1 MSSAAG
7 GGYGGGGEHH
17 QHQHHL
23 LLGQAAGQLYHVPQH
38 SRREKLRFPPDDSPP
53 PPAPPHGHGAWHHQP
68 PFYSAYAS
76 SSTSSYSPH
85 SPTTALAHPHH
96 LVGHALAP
104 AGGAQIP
111 SQQSFAL
118 SLSSASSNPPPPPAP
133 HRRHHNQQHQHHQ
146 HQLACAT
153 GPYGPFTGYAA
164 VLGRSRFLG
173 PAQKLLEEICD
184 VGGRPADRRD
194 DDGLLDLDDDAV
206 GDVDHDMDAG
216 GGERA
221 AAEGVTVSGA
231 EQQWRKTRLISL
243 MEDVCKRYKQYYQ
256 QLQAVISSF
265 ETVAGLSMAAP
276 FASMALRTMSKHF
289 KCLKGVILNQLR
301 NTSKVAS
308 DGIGKEDMS
317 NFALMGGGSGLLRG
331 SSANAFNQPHN
342 IWRPQ
347 RGLPERAVSVLRA
360 WLFEHFLHPYP
371 TDSDKQMLAKQTGLT
386 RNQVSNWFINA
397 RVRLWK
403 PMVEEIHNLE
413 MRQLHKNSSLE
424 KNQLGTQQTQHSS
437 DSSGKPSDPSSSQRR
452 ESSGMTIRN
461 LSSPASR
468 HIQDELSQMPH
479 DMSSQVSFAYSGLA
493 GHHNLALSHPQ
504 QAEAISVGGAANS
517 GVSLTLGLHQNDRTY
532 IAEPLPAALP
542 LNLAHRFGLEDVSDA
557 YVMGSFGGQD
567 RHFTKE
573 IGGHHLVHDFVG

>member
-7 GGYGGGGEHH
+7 GGYGAGGAEH
-17 QHQHHL
+17 QHL

-38 SRREKLRFPPDDSPP
+38 SRREKLRFPPDPADSPP
-53 PPAPPHGHGAWHHQP
+53 PTAWPAPP
-68 PFYSAYAS
+68 PFYSYAS
-76 SSTSSYSPH
+76 SSTTPYSPH
-85 SPTTALAHPHH
+85 SPTLAHAQ
-96 LVGHALAP
+96 LVAHALP
-104 AGGAQIP
+104 AGAGAQIP
-111 SQQSFAL
+111 SQNFAL
-118 SLSSASSNPPPPPAP
+118 SLSSASSNPPPSQ
-133 HRRHHNQQHQHHQ
+133 RR
-146 HQLACAT
+146 QLAAGVAT

-184 VGGRPADRRD
+184 VGGRPAQLDRRFD
-194 DDGLLDLDDDAV
+194 EGSLDMDVMDA
-206 GDVDHDMDAG
+206 GRDVDHDMDG
-216 GGERA
+216 GDRA
-221 AAEGVTVSGA
+221 SAEAVAVSGA

-243 MEDVCKRYKQYYQ
+243 MEDVCRRYKQYYQ
-256 QLQAVISSF
+256 QLQSVISSF
-265 ETVAGLSMAAP
+265 ESVAGLSNAAP

-289 KCLKGVILNQLR
+289 KCLKGMIMSQLR
-301 NTSKVAS
+301 NTSKVAAN
-308 DGIGKEDMS
+308 DGIGKEDMA
-317 NFALMGGGSGLLRG
+317 NFALMAGGAGILRG
-331 SSANAFNQPHN
+331 NSVNAFSQPHN

-347 RGLPERAVSVLRA
+347 RGLPERAVSVLRS

-413 MRQLHKNSSLE
+413 MRQLQKNTSHD
-424 KNQLGTQQTQHSS
+424 KNHLGMQQTQHSS
-437 DSSGKPSDPSSSQRR
+437 DSSGKPSDPSSSQRGQI
-452 ESSGMTIRN
+452 SGMTRN
-461 LSSPASR
+461 LTSPAAR
-468 HIQDELSQMPH
+468 HIQDEFSQMPH
-479 DMSSQVSFAYSGLA
+479 GMPGQVSFAYNGLA
-493 GHHNLALSHPQ
+493 AHHSLALSPHQ
-504 QAEAISVGGAANS
+504 QAAEAASTGIGVAGAAANG
-517 GVSLTLGLHQNDRTY
+517 GVSLTLGLHQNNRTY
-532 IAEPLPAALP
+532 MAEGAEHLPAALP

>member
-7 GGYGGGGEHH
+7 GGYGGGAAEH
-17 QHQHHL
+17 QHL

-38 SRREKLRFPPDDSPP
+38 SRREKLRFPPDPAGSPP
-53 PPAPPHGHGAWHHQP
+53 AAAWPAPP
-68 PFYSAYAS
+68 PFYSYAS

-85 SPTTALAHPHH
+85 SPAPLANAQ
-96 LVGHALAP
+96 LVAHALP
-104 AGGAQIP
+104 AGAGAQIP
-111 SQQSFAL
+111 SQSFAL
-118 SLSSASSNPPPPPAP
+118 SLSSASSNPPPAP
-133 HRRHHNQQHQHHQ
+133 RR
-146 HQLACAT
+146 QLAAVVAT

-184 VGGRPADRRD
+184 VGGRPAQADRLS
-194 DDGLLDLDDDAV
+194 DDGLLDMDAMDAA
-206 GDVDHDMDAG
+206 GDHDMD

-221 AAEGVTVSGA
+221 AAEAVAVSGA

-243 MEDVCKRYKQYYQ
+243 MEDVCRRYKQYYQ
-256 QLQAVISSF
+256 QLQSVISSF
-265 ETVAGLSMAAP
+265 ETVAGLSNAAP

-289 KCLKGVILNQLR
+289 KCLKGMILNQLR
-301 NTSKVAS
+301 NTSKVAAN
-308 DGIGKEDMS
+308 DGIGKEDMA

-331 SSANAFNQPHN
+331 NSVNAFGQPHN

-347 RGLPERAVSVLRA
+347 RGLPERAVSVLRS

-413 MRQLHKNSSLE
+413 MRQQHKNPSLD
-424 KNQLGTQQTQHSS
+424 KNQMGMQQTQHSS
-437 DSSGKPSDPSSSQRR
+437 DSSGKPSDPSSSQRGQN
-452 ESSGMTIRN
+452 SGTTTRN

-468 HIQDELSQMPH
+468 HILQDELSQMPH
-479 DMSSQVSFAYSGLA
+479 DMPGQVSFAYNGLA
-493 GHHNLALSHPQ
+493 THHGLALSHSHPQ
-504 QAEAISVGGAANS
+504 QAEGISAGGATANG
-517 GVSLTLGLHQNDRTY
+517 GVSLTLGLHQNNRTY